1 MEVREE
7 LARVLASRQFRNT
20 IRLQRFLQVS
30 VERTLAGETDEL
42 KEYTIGRDAFDRGD
56 DFDPRTDSIVRV
68 EAQRLRG
75 KLRDYY
81 AAAGCADPVIIT
93 VNPGSYVPVF
103 TWAIPVATPV
113 APETIAQ
120 PPDPN
125 TVAVL
130 PFANLS
136 PEPEQDYFC
145 DGITEDIINELTSI
159 HDLNVVARTS
169 SFVFKDS
176 RLDLREI
183 GARLSA
189 GTVIEGSVRKSGEML
204 RVSAKIIDAA
214 SGRALWSESFDRQ
227 TGDVFAIEDE
237 IAGAIASTLRVTLA
251 AHRGERNGPHGFEA
265 YSLYLKGRHAW
276 NRMTAAGFEDAIELY
291 SRAVSLYPD
300 YALPHCGLADTFS
313 WLAMWGIRSPREVFP
328 KAKQAALESLRLD
341 PLLAHA
347 YTSLGVVQCHYDREW
362 QDGTAMLRR
371 AIELESSYSVGHH
384 MLGLSLMFQGRLD
397 DAVPVLR
404 RALKLDPL
412 SVRTNRTLGWA
423 YYCLNE
429 AEHAEKLML
438 QALAIDPDSP
448 PTNFLMVE
456 FYLHQGRDEEA
467 LAIAEPLLQAP
478 PNSFGWGAAA
488 AALARSGRVN
498 EAQHVLD
505 TMVGESASEC
515 VDLLPV
521 AMAYAAAG
529 NIDRAFE
536 YLAQAIEDGSPFSC
550 CLLVD
555 PLFEDLRADPRFDQL
570 AARVN
575 LKGA

>member
-1 MEVREE
+1 
-7 LARVLASRQFRNT
+7 
-20 IRLQRFLQVS
+20 
-30 VERTLAGETDEL
+30 
-42 KEYTIGRDAFDRGD
+42 
-56 DFDPRTDSIVRV
+56 
-68 EAQRLRG
+68 
-75 KLRDYY
+75 
-81 AAAGCADPVIIT
+81 
-93 VNPGSYVPVF
+93 
-103 TWAIPVATPV
+103 
-113 APETIAQ
+113 
-120 PPDPN
+120 
-125 TVAVL
+125 VL

-159 HDLNVVARTS
+159 RDLNVVGRTS
-169 SFVFKDS
+169 SFVFKNS

-204 RVSAKIIDAA
+204 RVSAQIIDSA

-227 TGDVFAIEDE
+227 TGEVFAIEDE
-237 IAGAIASTLRVTLA
+237 IAGAIAGTLRVTLA
-251 AHRGERNGPHGFEA
+251 AKQSGERNGPHGFEA
-265 YSLYLKGRHAW
+265 YALYLKGRHAW
-276 NRMTAAGFEDAIELY
+276 NRMTPAGFREAIELY
-291 SRAVSLYPD
+291 SRAVALYPD
-300 YALPHCGLADTFS
+300 YALPYCGLADTFS
-313 WLAMWGIRSPREVFP
+313 WLAMWGIRSPREMFP

-341 PLLAHA
+341 PLLANA
-347 YTSLGVVQCHYDREW
+347 YTSLGVVLCHYDREW

-423 YYCLNE
+423 YYCLNVPE
-429 AEHAEKLML
+429 QAEKLML

-448 PTNFLMVE
+448 PTRFLMVE

-478 PNSFGWGAAA
+478 PNSFGWGAGA
-488 AALARSGRVN
+488 AALARNGRVS
-498 EAQHVLD
+498 EASNSWTPWSGSRRL
-505 TMVGESASEC
+505 SASTCCRLRWHTQRRE
-515 VDLLPV
+515 
-521 AMAYAAAG
+521 

-536 YLAQAIEDGSPFSC
+536 YLAKSIEDGSPFSC

-555 PLFEDLRADPRFDQL
+555 PMFEDLRADPRFNQL
-570 AARVN
+570 AAQVK
-575 LKGA
+575 LKPS